1 MKFLC
6 IVTATERAISK
17 VVQNHFLVYIPA
29 NIHQDVFKKSN
40 IYDVTFCKNS
50 PASRELTSPEVN
62 TFLKDPPER
71 LWQKTGKTV
80 CNLFNVSS
88 ECKSVTKAVLSP
100 NFEHFLQIIPVY
112 LRMTFKI
119 SLFARIPERF

>member
-29 NIHQDVFKKSN
+29 NIHQDVFRKSN

-50 PASRELTSPEVN
+50 PASRELTSPEV
-62 TFLKDPPER
+62 L
-71 LWQKTGKTV
+71 
-80 CNLFNVSS
+80 LFD
-88 ECKSVTKAVLSP
+88 
-100 NFEHFLQIIPVY
+100 
-112 LRMTFKI
+112 I
-119 SLFARIPERF
+119 S